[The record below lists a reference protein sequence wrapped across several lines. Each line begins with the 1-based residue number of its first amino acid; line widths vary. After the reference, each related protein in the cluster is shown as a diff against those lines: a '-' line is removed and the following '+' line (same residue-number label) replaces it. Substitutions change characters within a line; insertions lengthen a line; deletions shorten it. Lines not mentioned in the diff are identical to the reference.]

1 MNKDKFIKMLEQ
13 AKEDEYGRLYVL
25 GEYNNKIYFGT
36 ITTIC
41 EDIFVLNHSE
51 ECQDTAELYDRHF
64 WNDDTLECYVV
75 STKHD
80 EDIIYKEPKRIE
92 EIKMIGCNMEVNL
105 SENKTLLPT
114 ENLQTDYINLVK
126 RFNDICDKKEELKKQ
141 QQEFIDY
148 LEDMLDDD
156 NDIFSVIRVKDVLN
170 KYKEI
175 IGTDTNVG
183 SKGGNE
189 DENNSI

>member
-1 MNKDKFIKMLEQ
+1 MNKEKFIKMLEQ

-25 GEYNNKIYFGT
+25 GEYNNKIYICT

-80 EDIIYKEPKRIE
+80 EDIIYKEPERIE
-92 EIKMIGCNMEVNL
+92 EF
-105 SENKTLLPT
+105 SFNKNNTLFEEDLA
-114 ENLQTDYINLVK
+114 DMKDKINELV
-126 RFNDICDKKEELKKQ
+126 RI
-141 QQEFIDY
+141 
-148 LEDMLDDD
+148 
-156 NDIFSVIRVKDVLN
+156 SN
-170 KYKEI
+170 KYARLLEKE
-175 IGTDTNVG
+175 GV
-183 SKGGNE
+183 S
-189 DENNSI
+189 DEK

>member
-1 MNKDKFIKMLEQ
+1 MDKKKFIKMLEQ
-13 AKEDEYGRLYVL
+13 AKEDEYGRLYVI

-80 EDIIYKEPKRIE
+80 VDIAYKEPKRIE
-92 EIKMIGCNMEVNL
+92 ELNIIA
-105 SENKTLLPT
+105 PT
-114 ENLQTDYINLVK
+114 KHMKYMQDKINELV
-126 RFNDICDKKEELKKQ
+126 RI
-141 QQEFIDY
+141 
-148 LEDMLDDD
+148 
-156 NDIFSVIRVKDVLN
+156 SN
-170 KYKEI
+170 KYARLLEKVE
-175 IGTDTNVG
+175 
-183 SKGGNE
+183 S
-189 DENNSI
+189 DE